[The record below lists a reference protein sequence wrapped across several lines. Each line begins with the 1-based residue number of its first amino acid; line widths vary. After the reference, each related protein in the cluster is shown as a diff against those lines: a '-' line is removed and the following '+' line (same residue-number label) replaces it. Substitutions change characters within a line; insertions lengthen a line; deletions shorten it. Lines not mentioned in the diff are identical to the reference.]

1 MRRTLSR
8 LVFAFLLVS
17 VVTSCIDRPDYVL
30 DEPEMIDVLVDVHR
44 AEGLLELQQPQQ
56 VLRPD
61 ETDEYNRAVIAAVL
75 QKHQLPRARYDSS
88 LMWYAQ
94 HLKLLDRVYGHVEE
108 RLKEENEQWNLL
120 VTESAD
126 FGVSQAGDSVDLWTL
141 HRHLVLDHKLRSDV
155 RFWEYPSDS
164 NFVDGDVLQWR
175 FYVHQLLPGQKLV
188 ASVSL
193 TAPVLTAEQQRA
205 LEHANKGKT
214 VTPNDA
220 PLGSVS
226 QTITATGVHEMEV
239 RTDSVRPFG
248 SAILGLLLL
257 QPDSLHQTP
266 VFIDSI
272 SLLRIH
278 P

>member
-1 MRRTLSR
+1 MRRSFFF
-8 LVFAFLLVS
+8 VFTFVLVS
-17 VVTSCIDRPDYVL
+17 IVTSCIDRPDYVL

-44 AEGLLELQQPQQ
+44 AEGLLEMQQLQR
-56 VLRPD
+56 VFHPD

-75 QKHQLPRARYDSS
+75 QKHHLPRARYDSS

-108 RLKEENEQWNLL
+108 RLKEENEMWNLL

-141 HRHLVLDHKLRSDV
+141 HRHLVLDRRLHSDV

-164 NFVDGDVLQWR
+164 NFVDGDVLHWR
-175 FYVHQLLPGQKLV
+175 FFVHQLLPGQKLV
-188 ASVSL
+188 ASISL
-193 TAPVLTAEQQRA
+193 TTPVLTAEQQRA

-214 VTPNDA
+214 VTLDDA
-220 PLGSVS
+220 PLGCVS
-226 QTITATGVHEMEV
+226 HTITVSGVHEMEV
-239 RTDSVRPFG
+239 RTDSVRAFG
-248 SAILGLLLL
+248 TAILGLLLL
-257 QPDSLHQTP
+257 QPDSFRLTP
-266 VFIDSI
+266 VFVDSI
-272 SLLRIH
+272 SLLRTH